1 MDEPGDYHTKKSQ
14 IIHKITY
21 TQNLKCDTNELIY
34 ETGSQTIEDRLA
46 KGEENGKE
54 EDWGLGISRCKVLRT
69 ERKNKILL

>member
-1 MDEPGDYHTKKSQ
+1 MDEPGDYHTK
-14 IIHKITY
+14 KITY